1 MKKFTGII
9 LTFLIAFSSFTFAMP
24 QNIVYGKTLS
34 QLQSE
39 QKELKKKQEVAKSAL
54 ATAKDNKE
62 KMNAEIEDLDSEL
75 EIAQNDFELV
85 QVQLED
91 AETKLKEAKVELA
104 DASKASESQLNIF
117 SKRVKYIYENGSI
130 GYLKVLLNSKNV
142 SDFLTRM
149 QYVNDIMTYD
159 NETLNRLKKFEAVKK
174 TKTEEIAEEKASIEI
189 LVEDQKV
196 KNAALSKK
204 ISEKQALFNK
214 YQEDEADYQ
223 TVLENTEE
231 ASNAVQKL
239 INAAVSAQSKSSSGG
254 GSSSY
259 KANYTGGQ
267 LQWPV
272 PGRNY
277 ISSGY
282 GSRPRPIGSGSEFHT
297 GYDIPAPY
305 GSSIVAAEA
314 GTVITAG
321 YVRGYGYT
329 VIINHGN
336 GLTTLYGHNSSLMV
350 SMGQT
355 VTRGQVIAKA
365 GSTGNSTGNHCHFEV
380 RLNGAHVSPKPYLG
394 V

>member
-1 MKKFTGII
+1 MKKLTGII
-9 LTFLIAFSSFTFAMP
+9 LTFLIAFSSFTFVMP
-24 QNIVYGKTLS
+24 ESIAYGKTLS
-34 QLQSE
+34 QLQTE
-39 QKELKKKQEVAKSAL
+39 QKELKKKQEVAKAAL

-62 KMNAEIEDLDSEL
+62 KMNAEIEELDSQL

-85 QVQLED
+85 QAQLEE
-91 AETKLKEAKVELA
+91 AEAKLKEAKVELA
-104 DASKASESQLNIF
+104 AASEASETQLNIF
-117 SKRVKYIYENGSI
+117 SKRVKYIYENGSV
-130 GYLKVLLNSKNV
+130 GYLKVLLNSQNIG
-142 SDFLTRM
+142 DFLTRM

-159 NETLNRLKKFEAVKK
+159 NETLDRLKKYEAIKK
-174 TKTEEIAEEKASIEI
+174 TKTEEITEEKASIEI

-196 KNAALSKK
+196 KNAALSSK
-204 ISEKQALFNK
+204 ISEKEALFNK
-214 YQEDEADYQ
+214 YQEDESDYKS
-223 TVLENTEE
+223 VLESTEE
-231 ASNAVQKL
+231 ASNEVQKL
-239 INAAVSAQSKSSSGG
+239 INAAVSAQSSSSS

-282 GSRPRPIGSGSEFHT
+282 GNRPRPIGSGYEFHT

-305 GSSIVAAEA
+305 GSNIVAAEA

-336 GLTTLYGHNSSLMV
+336 GLTTLYGHNSSLVV

-380 RLNGAHVSPKPYLG
+380 RLNGAHVSPKSYLG